1 MACNASA
8 VRGPPVVQVAQL
20 LRAMKKSKLRKI
32 TTAATARA
40 EAAEARYLAALA
52 RAEAA
57 EARLLELE
65 NAITWGTSCL
75 SCSAFLDRANAE
87 RERAERAEA
96 RLAAITDA
104 CRSIPSPIANRIL
117 AIISEEVHLGG

>member
-1 MACNASA
+1 MTEAAPA
-8 VRGPPVVQVAQL
+8 PPV
-20 LRAMKKSKLRKI
+20 
-32 TTAATARA
+32 AAAV
-40 EAAEARYLAALA
+40 E

-75 SCSAFLDRANAE
+75 SCSAFLDRASAE
-87 RERAERAEA
+87 RERAEQAGA
-96 RLAAITDA
+96 KLAALRAVLLEGGQDA
-104 CRSIPSPIANRIL
+104 GTVRRRAL

>member
-1 MACNASA
+1 MTENTAP
-8 VRGPPVVQVAQL
+8 PPVAAAL
-20 LRAMKKSKLRKI
+20 DRAEAVVLCPGCLHDGVLEL
-32 TTAATARA
+32 TLERA
-40 EAAEARYLAALA
+40 EAAEAK
-52 RAEAA
+52 
-57 EARLLELE
+57 LLEYE
-65 NAITWGTSCL
+65 NAITWHTSCL